1 MWADRSPNLKL
12 MRIGVF
18 GGTFD
23 PPHLA
28 HLVAAETARSQVN
41 LDEVLFIPAGDP
53 WQKQDQTVTK
63 AAARLRMV
71 ESAIAAFIHFT
82 ADDREIRRSGPS
94 KTVETLEELAGPDTE
109 LVLIVGADTAEAI
122 PTWFEWRKVLE
133 LCELAVVPRLGVNQP
148 DLAPEVSARTTWL
161 DMPYL
166 DVSSTDIRSRVAR
179 GMPYRFLVPAGVRE
193 IIESEGLYG

>member
-1 MWADRSPNLKL
+1 

-53 WQKQDQTVTK
+53 WQKQDHTVTE
-63 AAARLRMV
+63 AAVRLRMV
-71 ESAIAAFIHFT
+71 EGAIAGVTHFT

-94 KTVETLEELAGPDTE
+94 KTVETLEELAGPTTE

-122 PTWFEWRKVLE
+122 PTWFEWRKVIE
-133 LCELAVVPRLGVNQP
+133 MCELAVVPRVGVDQP
-148 DLAPEVSARTTWL
+148 DLAHEVSARTTWL

-166 DVSSTDIRSRVAR
+166 DVSSTDIRSRVAGR
-179 GMPYRFLVPAGVRE
+179 MPYRFLVPAGVRE
-193 IIESEGLYG
+193 VIESEGLYG

>member
-1 MWADRSPNLKL
+1 

-28 HLVAAETARSQVN
+28 HLVAAEMARSQVN

-53 WQKQDQTVTK
+53 WQKQDQIVTK
-63 AAARLRMV
+63 SAVRLRMV
-71 ESAIAAFIHFT
+71 EAAVIGVSYFT
-82 ADDREIRRSGPS
+82 VDDREISRSGPS
-94 KTVETLEELAGPDTE
+94 KTVETLEELVGSDTE
-109 LVLIVGADTAEAI
+109 LVLIVGADTAEVI

-133 LCELAVVPRLGVNQP
+133 MCELAVIPRVGVDQT
-148 DLAPEVSARTTWL
+148 DLASEVYGRATWL
-161 DMPYL
+161 EMPYL
-166 DVSSTDIRSRVAR
+166 DVSSTDIRLRVAG
-179 GMPYRFLVPAGVRE
+179 GMPYRFLLPAGVRD